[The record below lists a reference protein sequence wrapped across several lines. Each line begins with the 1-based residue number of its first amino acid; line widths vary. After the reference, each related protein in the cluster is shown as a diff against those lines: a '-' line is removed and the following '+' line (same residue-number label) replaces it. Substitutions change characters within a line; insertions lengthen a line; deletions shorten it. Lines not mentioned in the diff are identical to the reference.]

1 MALILQIDTA
11 TELAS
16 ICISR
21 DGKLLDMQSSQD
33 QKNHAGFLQPAIK
46 DILAK
51 SGWQLADFDAVA
63 VTIGPGSYTG
73 LRVGLASAKGI
84 CFALN
89 KPLITLNTLQVMASA
104 AQKAWLAAG
113 MKFHPETYFCPL
125 IDARR
130 MEVFTAFYDEA
141 LKCQQ
146 EAHALVVDSQSF
158 NEIYPVHPLVCSGSG
173 AKKLAALIN
182 DPRVSFM
189 DCQHDAADMINLA
202 ETAHASG
209 LYADL
214 AYCEP
219 LYVKAFF
226 DTAVLK
232 K

>member
-1 MALILQIDTA
+1 MPVWETVGYAKQPG
-11 TELAS
+11 S
-16 ICISR
+16 
-21 DGKLLDMQSSQD
+21 
-33 QKNHAGFLQPAIK
+33 KNHAGFLQPAIK

-130 MEVFTAFYDEA
+130 MEVFTAFYDLE
-141 LKCQQ
+141 LHCQQ

-189 DCQHDAADMINLA
+189 DCQQDAADMINLA